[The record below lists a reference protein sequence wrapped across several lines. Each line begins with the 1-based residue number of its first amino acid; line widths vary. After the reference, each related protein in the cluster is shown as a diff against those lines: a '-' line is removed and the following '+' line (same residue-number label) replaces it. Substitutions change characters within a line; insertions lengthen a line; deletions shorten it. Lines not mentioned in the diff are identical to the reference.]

1 MNKTLL
7 LLLLILTSSLAACS
21 TKPPPDLI
29 PKEKFAQIMA
39 DMELNRAY
47 YQASKDTAS
56 ADSVRRKLLSHYGI
70 TEVQYL
76 KTREYYQKTGQEH
89 EIIKKA
95 LDKLNHEKDKIYNYI
110 KQKTDTTHQKQ
121 KPQKEDTTAKS
132 EKHPDHRKNP

>member
-1 MNKTLL
+1 MNKSLL
-7 LLLLILTSSLAACS
+7 LLLLVLMGSLAACS

-39 DMELNRAY
+39 DLELNRAY

-70 TEVQYL
+70 TTAQYL

-95 LDKLNHEKDKIYNYI
+95 LDQLNHEKDKIYNFI

-121 KPQKEDTTAKS
+121 KQQREDSTLKS
-132 EKHPDHRKNP
+132 EKRLDHRKNP